1 MKNLIFINGTMGAG
15 KSAVSRKLKKILAPS
30 LFLDGDWCWDME
42 PFAPGAAE
50 RALVLRNIAFLLNN
64 YLAFDG
70 RGNVIFC
77 WVMHK
82 RAVVE
87 DLLARLDLSGARF
100 FLFTLDVSEAELA
113 RRLSRDVERELRD
126 SGIVERSLARRRE
139 FDAFGEV
146 VPADGISPAE
156 AARAIA
162 SAVLSGGARF
172 YERGHTY
179 GVAGKDLRRAYEAGA
194 LRYFEDAERGF
205 RRGAEFSI

>member
-15 KSAVSRKLKKILAPS
+15 KSAVSRELKKILAPS
-30 LFLDGDWCWDME
+30 FFLDGDWCWDME
-42 PFAPGAAE
+42 PFVPDAAE
-50 RALVLRNIAFLLNN
+50 RALVLRNIAFLLNS

-100 FLFTLDVSEAELA
+100 FLFTLDVSEAELT
-113 RRLSRDVERELRD
+113 RRFSRDVERGLRD
-126 SGIVERSLARRRE
+126 SGIIGRSLARRRE

-172 YERGHTY
+172 YERG
-179 GVAGKDLRRAYEAGA
+179 AYVWSG
-194 LRYFEDAERGF
+194 R
-205 RRGAEFSI
+205 

>member
-15 KSAVSRKLKKILAPS
+15 KSAVSRELKKVLAPS
-30 LFLDGDWCWDME
+30 FFLDGDWCWDME
-42 PFAPGAAE
+42 PFVPGEAE
-50 RALVLRNIAFLLNN
+50 RALVLRNIAFLLNS

-100 FLFTLDVSEAELA
+100 FLFTLDVSEAELT
-113 RRLSRDVERELRD
+113 RRLSRDVERGLRD
-126 SGIVERSLARRRE
+126 SGVVERSLARRRE
-139 FDAFGEV
+139 FDAFGDV

-156 AARAIA
+156 AAHAIA

-172 YERGHTY
+172 Y
-179 GVAGKDLRRAYEAGA
+179 V
-194 LRYFEDAERGF
+194 
-205 RRGAEFSI
+205 

>member
-15 KSAVSRKLKKILAPS
+15 KSAVSRELKKILAPS
-30 LFLDGDWCWDME
+30 FFLDGDWCWDME
-42 PFAPGAAE
+42 PFVPGAAE

-146 VPADGISPAE
+146 VPADEISPDE

-172 YERGHTY
+172 YERGAYLWSGRSRPSTS
-179 GVAGKDLRRAYEAGA
+179 LRNAS
-194 LRYFEDAERGF
+194 FTIF
-205 RRGAEFSI
+205 

>member
-15 KSAVSRKLKKILAPS
+15 KSAVSRELKKILAPS
-30 LFLDGDWCWDME
+30 FFLDGDWCWDME
-42 PFAPGAAE
+42 PFVPGAAE
-50 RALVLRNIAFLLNN
+50 RALVLRNIAFLLNS

-100 FLFTLDVSEAELA
+100 FLFTLDVSEAELT
-113 RRLSRDVERELRD
+113 RRLSRDVERGLRD
-126 SGIVERSLARRRE
+126 GGVVERSLARRRE

-146 VPADGISPAE
+146 VPADGISPDE

-172 YERGHTY
+172 YERG
-179 GVAGKDLRRAYEAGA
+179 AYVWSG
-194 LRYFEDAERGF
+194 R
-205 RRGAEFSI
+205 

>member
-15 KSAVSRKLKKILAPS
+15 KSAVSRELKKILAPS
-30 LFLDGDWCWDME
+30 FFLDGDWCWDME

-50 RALVLRNIAFLLNN
+50 HALVLSNIAFLLNN

-100 FLFTLDVSEAELA
+100 FLFTLVVSEAELT
-113 RRLSRDVERELRD
+113 RRLSRDVERGLRD

-146 VPADGISPAE
+146 VPTDGISPAE
-156 AARAIA
+156 AAHAIA

-172 YERGHTY
+172 YERG
-179 GVAGKDLRRAYEAGA
+179 AYVWSG
-194 LRYFEDAERGF
+194 R
-205 RRGAEFSI
+205 

>member
-1 MKNLIFINGTMGAG
+1 MVKNLIFINGTMGAG
-15 KSAVSRKLKKILAPS
+15 KSAVSRELKKILAPS
-30 LFLDGDWCWDME
+30 FFLDGDWCWDME

-50 RALVLRNIAFLLNN
+50 RALVLRNIAFLLNS

-100 FLFTLDVSEAELA
+100 FLFTLVVSEAELT
-113 RRLSRDVERELRD
+113 RRLSRDVERGLRD

-146 VPADGISPAE
+146 VPADGISSAE

-172 YERGHTY
+172 YERG
-179 GVAGKDLRRAYEAGA
+179 AYVWSG
-194 LRYFEDAERGF
+194 R
-205 RRGAEFSI
+205 

>member
-1 MKNLIFINGTMGAG
+1 MGAG
-15 KSAVSRKLKKILAPS
+15 KSAVSRELKKILAPS
-30 LFLDGDWCWDME
+30 FFLDGDWCWDME

-50 RALVLRNIAFLLNN
+50 RALVLRNIAFLLNS

-113 RRLSRDVERELRD
+113 RRLSRDVERELREKKYDEIIAQREAD
-126 SGIVERSLARRRE
+126 SQVETDRE
-139 FDAFGEV
+139 E
-146 VPADGISPAE
+146 
-156 AARAIA
+156 
-162 SAVLSGGARF
+162 LYRF
-172 YERGHTY
+172 TL
-179 GVAGKDLRRAYEAGA
+179 KN
-194 LRYFEDAERGF
+194 
-205 RRGAEFSI
+205 I

>member
-15 KSAVSRKLKKILAPS
+15 KSAVSRELKKILAPS
-30 LFLDGDWCWDME
+30 FFLDGDWCWDME

-50 RALVLRNIAFLLNN
+50 HALVLSNIAFLLNS

-87 DLLARLDLSGARF
+87 DLMARLDLSGARF
-100 FLFTLDVSEAELA
+100 FLFTLDVSEAELT
-113 RRLSRDVERELRD
+113 RRLSRDVERGLRD
-126 SGIVERSLARRRE
+126 GGVVERSLARRRE
-139 FDAFGEV
+139 FDAFGEF

-162 SAVLSGGARF
+162 SAGRDFMKG
-172 YERGHTY
+172 EHTY
-179 GVAGKDLRRAYEAGA
+179 GVAGKDFRRAYEARA

-205 RRGAEFSI
+205 RRGAEFAL

>member
-70 RGNVIFC
+70 RGNVIFY

-100 FLFTLDVSEAELA
+100 FFLLSTFRRRSLRAGFRATLRESCATAESLSEALREGASSTPSA
-113 RRLSRDVERELRD
+113 RLCRRTEFRRP
-126 SGIVERSLARRRE
+126 RRR
-139 FDAFGEV
+139 A
-146 VPADGISPAE
+146 P
-156 AARAIA
+156 
-162 SAVLSGGARF
+162 
-172 YERGHTY
+172 
-179 GVAGKDLRRAYEAGA
+179 
-194 LRYFEDAERGF
+194 
-205 RRGAEFSI
+205 

>member
-15 KSAVSRKLKKILAPS
+15 KSAVSRERKKILAPS
-30 LFLDGDWCWDME
+30 FFLDGDWCWNME
-42 PFAPGAAE
+42 LFVPGAAE
-50 RALVLRNIAFLLNN
+50 RALVLRNIAFLLNS

-70 RGNVIFC
+70 RGNVIFG

-100 FLFTLDVSEAELA
+100 FLFTLDVSEAELT
-113 RRLSRDVERELRD
+113 RRLSRDVERGLRD

-172 YERGHTY
+172 YERG
-179 GVAGKDLRRAYEAGA
+179 AYVWSG
-194 LRYFEDAERGF
+194 R
-205 RRGAEFSI
+205 

>member
-100 FLFTLDVSEAELA
+100 FLFTLVVSEAELT
-113 RRLSRDVERELRD
+113 RRLSRDVERGLRD

-172 YERGHTY
+172 YERG
-179 GVAGKDLRRAYEAGA
+179 AYLWSG
-194 LRYFEDAERGF
+194 R
-205 RRGAEFSI
+205 

>member
-15 KSAVSRKLKKILAPS
+15 KSAVSRELKKILAPS
-30 LFLDGDWCWDME
+30 FFLDGDWCWDME

-50 RALVLRNIAFLLNN
+50 RALVLRNIAFLLNS

-70 RGNVIFC
+70 RGNVIFG

-100 FLFTLDVSEAELA
+100 FLFTLDVSEAELT
-113 RRLSRDVERELRD
+113 RRLSRDVERGLRD

-156 AARAIA
+156 AAHAIA

-172 YERGHTY
+172 YERG
-179 GVAGKDLRRAYEAGA
+179 AYVWSG
-194 LRYFEDAERGF
+194 R
-205 RRGAEFSI
+205 

>member
-15 KSAVSRKLKKILAPS
+15 KSAVSRELKKILAPS
-30 LFLDGDWCWDME
+30 FFLDGDWCWDME
-42 PFAPGAAE
+42 PFVPGAAE
-50 RALVLRNIAFLLNN
+50 RALVLRNIAFLLNS

-113 RRLSRDVERELRD
+113 RRLSRDVERGLRD

-146 VPADGISPAE
+146 VPTDGISPAE
-156 AARAIA
+156 AAHAIA

-172 YERGHTY
+172 YERG
-179 GVAGKDLRRAYEAGA
+179 AYVWSG
-194 LRYFEDAERGF
+194 R
-205 RRGAEFSI
+205 

>member
-1 MKNLIFINGTMGAG
+1 
-15 KSAVSRKLKKILAPS
+15 
-30 LFLDGDWCWDME
+30 
-42 PFAPGAAE
+42 
-50 RALVLRNIAFLLNN
+50 
-64 YLAFDG
+64 
-70 RGNVIFC
+70 
-77 WVMHK
+77 MHK

-100 FLFTLDVSEAELA
+100 FLFTLDVSEAELT
-113 RRLSRDVERELRD
+113 RRLSRDVERGLRD

-172 YERGHTY
+172 YERG
-179 GVAGKDLRRAYEAGA
+179 AYVWSG
-194 LRYFEDAERGF
+194 R
-205 RRGAEFSI
+205 